1 MREHDRAICV
11 GGRAVRT
18 TSMEESGDA
27 HTCRACCIDT
37 TAGPRR
43 PEAACRP
50 PAGTAGPARTR
61 VVVSVL

>member
-1 MREHDRAICV
+1 MREHDRAIGV
-11 GGRAVRT
+11 GGRAVRA

-37 TAGPRR
+37 TAGRTGPKPRAGR
-43 PEAACRP
+43 Q
-50 PAGTAGPARTR
+50 AGTAGPARTR